1 LALRHYNIFIKF
13 EGGLTLPNYIKIP
26 WILAIIFN
34 LVSMIWF
41 LLGTTAKFQRSLDL
55 VGTVTLIFCWIPS
68 LLIVYLSINALI
80 KESPPTNFRVLI
92 LVIVLLFLAVNLF
105 KAVNTAGWLYDDI
118 TSDPIKT
125 TTDGNFEYRTE
136 LVNLF
141 QKNSRAQLFLR
152 NVSNGQEVYIPLE
165 VNTNEIHVIGIS
177 STEDWMW
184 AVLSKSNIPD
194 HYELTTTE
202 KLPVPQKRF
211 LINIKKGTARIL

>member
-1 LALRHYNIFIKF
+1 
-13 EGGLTLPNYIKIP
+13 
-26 WILAIIFN
+26 
-34 LVSMIWF
+34 MIWF
-41 LLGTTAKFQRSLDL
+41 LLGTTANFQRSLDL

-68 LLIVYLSINALI
+68 LLLVYLSINALI
-80 KESPPTNFRVLI
+80 KKSPPTNFRVLI

-125 TTDGNFEYRTE
+125 TIDGNFEYRIE

-165 VNTNEIHVIGIS
+165 INTNEIHVIGIS

-184 AVLSKSNIPD
+184 AVLSKSNIPN

>member
-1 LALRHYNIFIKF
+1 
-13 EGGLTLPNYIKIP
+13 LPNWIKIP
-26 WILAIIFN
+26 WILAIILN

-41 LLGTTAKFQRSLDL
+41 LLGTTANFQRSLDL

-80 KESPPTNFRVLI
+80 KESSPTNFRVLI
-92 LVIVLLFLAVNLF
+92 LIIVLLILAVNLF
-105 KAVNTAGWLYDDI
+105 KAVNTTGWLYDDI

-125 TTDGNFEYRTE
+125 TTDGKYEYRTE

-141 QKNSRAQLFLR
+141 QKNSRAQLYLR
-152 NVSNGQEVYIPLE
+152 NVSNEQEIYIPLE
-165 VNTNEIHVIGIS
+165 VNTNEIHGIEVS

-184 AVLSKSNIPD
+184 AVLSKSNLPD

-211 LINIKKGTARIL
+211 LINIKKGTAGILK